1 MVPVRE
7 PLGLAKSGEGTQM
20 NTKSRTV
27 RGLLLA
33 ATVAI
38 AVSAVPA
45 TSASADSEAKPSK
58 AILKAIL

>member
-1 MVPVRE
+1 
-7 PLGLAKSGEGTQM
+7 M

-45 TSASADSEAKPSK
+45 TSASAAVDAKPSK